1 MKAWLFIVLI
11 LIASGVNAG
20 EVYPNGC
27 KPFVIS
33 KNEENVI
40 LKTSKPSLLL
50 LHNITNMDLFVTH
63 PVDEPSASAG
73 WITEIEKDNW
83 SALFLTEKEF
93 ILGCTEHSPGHEQ
106 QVACV
111 DVLAICS
118 WKNIVLGENEDELNN
133 SFWAGEN
140 MKLEALKAYLARRGF
155 II

>member
-1 MKAWLFIVLI
+1 MKAWLFILLI
-11 LIASGVNAG
+11 LTASVVNGG

-27 KPFVIS
+27 KPFVIA

-40 LKTSKPSLLL
+40 LKASKPSLLL
-50 LHNITNMDLFVTH
+50 LHNITNMSLFVTH

-73 WITEIEKDNW
+73 WLTHIEKDNW

-118 WKNIVLGENEDELNN
+118 WTNIIVREFEDELNN
-133 SFWAGEN
+133 TFWAGEN
-140 MKLEALKAYLARRGF
+140 MKLAQLKAYLARRGL